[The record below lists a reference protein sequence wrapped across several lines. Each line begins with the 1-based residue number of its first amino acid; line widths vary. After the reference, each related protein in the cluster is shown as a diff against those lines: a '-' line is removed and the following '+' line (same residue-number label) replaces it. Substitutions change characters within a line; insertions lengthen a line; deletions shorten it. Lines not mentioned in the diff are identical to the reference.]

1 MTQEFNNIII
11 VSNPW
16 ESNHRDGP
24 VGSTEMTSLWEIIL
38 ALHNTSTILVE
49 FINTYWLVMLVTGE
63 GVSQ

>member
-1 MTQEFNNIII
+1 MGDHI
-11 VSNPW
+11 
-16 ESNHRDGP
+16 
-24 VGSTEMTSLWEIIL
+24 STK